1 VRAITLSACFYVLRC
16 LLKEDAPATAG
27 IQRPLTLHAP
37 QGSIVNARPPAAVA
51 GGNVETS
58 QRIVD
63 VLLRALAAAIPE
75 RVPAASAGTMSN
87 LTIGGIDPRAGE
99 PFTYYETAAGGM
111 GARPGLDGLSGVQ
124 THMTNSLNTPIE
136 ALEYAYPF
144 RVRRYAYHCGSGG
157 EGKFHG
163 GDGLIREV
171 ELLTDAEVTLLAERR
186 KFRPYGLNGGAEGAA
201 GRACVTRGESGEEI
215 ELPGKCSRLLKKGDV
230 LRIETPGGGGWG
242 ARE

>member
-1 VRAITLSACFYVLRC
+1 VDAL
-16 LLKEDAPATAG
+16 APA
-27 IQRPLTLHAP
+27 P
-37 QGSIVNARPPAAVA
+37 VA

-63 VLLRALAAAIPE
+63 TLLRALAQAVPA

-87 LTIGGIDPRAGE
+87 LTIGGLDPRTGE

-111 GARPGLDGLSGVQ
+111 GARPGLDGISGVQ

-144 RVRRYAYHCGSGG
+144 RVRRYGYRYGSGG
-157 EGKFHG
+157 EGQFRG

-171 ELLTDAEVTLLAERR
+171 ELLADAQVTLLADRR
-186 KFRPYGLNGGAEGAA
+186 KLRPYGLQGGEEGAA
-201 GRACVTRGESGEEI
+201 GCAWLVRAAAAERT
-215 ELPGKCSRLLKKGDV
+215 ELPGKCSRRLAQGDI
-230 LRIETPGGGGWG
+230 LHLETPGGGGWG
-242 ARE
+242 KR